1 MNFARTC
8 GLIRLALREDIG
20 RRDITSELFIPKDTR
35 SKALIIAKE
44 PAVICGLP
52 LAKKIFSSIDKGIKI
67 KLSAREG
74 QKVAKGKVIMA
85 VSGRARSILL
95 GERVALN
102 FLSFLS
108 GIATKTSRYISR
120 VKPYRIKIMDT
131 RKTLPGLRF
140 LQRYAVRIGGGY
152 NHRMCLDGMVLVKD
166 NHLKVIGDRFWVSG
180 HRRTKDKVKIEI
192 EVKTLKEFE
201 AALNLKPDIIML
213 DNMSIADMRKAVSL
227 NRAPQTAHRKPRL
240 EASGGITLKNIR
252 KVASTG
258 VDMISIGDLT
268 HSVDYVD
275 LSLEIAA

>member
-1 MNFARTC
+1 MNFARAC